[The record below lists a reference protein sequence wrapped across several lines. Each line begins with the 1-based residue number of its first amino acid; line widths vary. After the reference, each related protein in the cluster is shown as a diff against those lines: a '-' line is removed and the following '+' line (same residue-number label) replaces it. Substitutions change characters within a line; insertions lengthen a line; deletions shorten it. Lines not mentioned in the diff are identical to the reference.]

1 MTEQQERI
9 QDLLDDFIMRNE
21 APLET
26 ASQENPLLAK
36 SVLDVIEVLSRKYG
50 TGKTSPIEQKL
61 EEKVEENIEEVQ
73 EQSEEVTPALF
84 KEGDY
89 FYHKDDKSTLYQIG
103 EVTPTSVDV
112 ILPRNGGT
120 VVYPFEEVN
129 LNFANEVYV
138 NLGSFDEV
146 EMSKKAPKVE
156 TVVEIKKEEEE
167 ETLTL
172 EDLKQAVKNLKPL
185 ADFDESVKEEIER
198 LKKQIAQLKKK
209 KS

>member
-89 FYHKDDKSTLYQIG
+89 FYHKDDKRTVYQIG

-129 LNFANEVYV
+129 LNFVYGVYV
-138 NLGSFDEV
+138 NLGSNYVVAE
-146 EMSKKAPKVE
+146 KAPKVE
-156 TVVEIKKEEEE
+156 TVVETKKEEEE
-167 ETLTL
+167 EALTL